1 MAQEENAFDS
11 RSNTAVES
19 EQPPCTD
26 RANIPS
32 IPRGKHKLF
41 HAVIYRSQFYAYFGG
56 PSLRSLNTGEISR
69 KRNSNRGER
78 RKKRA
83 GDGRR
88 RIERKERQKFVI
100 SWFDLRL
107 AELRFI
113 GRMPDNRGQKW
124 SDVIGRY
131 GDNVCCIRTC
141 SH

>member
-19 EQPPCTD
+19 VQPSCTD

-41 HAVIYRSQFYAYFGG
+41 RAVVYRSQFYAYFGG
-56 PSLRSLNTGEISR
+56 LSLRSLNTGEISR

-78 RKKRA
+78 RKKRT
-83 GDGRR
+83 GDGKR
-88 RIERKERQKFVI
+88 RIEGKERQKFVI

-131 GDNVCCIRTC
+131 GDNICFIRTC